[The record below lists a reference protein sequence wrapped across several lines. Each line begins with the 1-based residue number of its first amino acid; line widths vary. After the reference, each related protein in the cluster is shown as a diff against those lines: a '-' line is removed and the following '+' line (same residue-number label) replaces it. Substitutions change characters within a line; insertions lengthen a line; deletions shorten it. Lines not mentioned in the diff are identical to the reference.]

1 MASVTIAKTT
11 AAAEMTKAGTAAAAA
26 AAAAAASANNFKQPR
41 THGTMQTQ
49 MAQAS
54 QLYSEG
60 LLSTLVPTWL
70 RQRGQTQATGSGPSR
85 SAEGKSVQLKSGNVS
100 MIFLI

>member
-11 AAAEMTKAGTAAAAA
+11 AAAEMTEAAAAA
-26 AAAAAASANNFKQPR
+26 AAAAATANNFKHSLSPR

-54 QLYSEG
+54 QLYPEG

-85 SAEGKSVQLKSGNVS
+85 SADGKSVQLNV
-100 MIFLI
+100 